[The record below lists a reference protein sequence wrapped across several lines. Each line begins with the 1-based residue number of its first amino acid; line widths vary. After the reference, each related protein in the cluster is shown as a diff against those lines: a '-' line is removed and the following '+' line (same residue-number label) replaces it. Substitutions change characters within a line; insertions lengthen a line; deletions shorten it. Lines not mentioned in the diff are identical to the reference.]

1 MMNSCMLFQVFQQ
14 AFTET
19 STNHDVIVAE
29 LANMWIAGAVCLLI
43 IVSPISSKIAFR
55 VNDSLL
61 FQRDIHD
68 LIWLLFTKIT
78 IESSSRAYDAD
89 AADGVEHRYA

>member
-1 MMNSCMLFQVFQQ
+1 MHIVGGIGAALVDVENIPQLAFSVFQQ

-19 STNHDVIVAE
+19 STNHDVIIAE
-29 LANMWIAGAVCLLI
+29 LANMWIAGA
-43 IVSPISSKIAFR
+43 
-55 VNDSLL
+55 
-61 FQRDIHD
+61 RDIHD

-89 AADGVEHRYA
+89 TADGVEHRYA